1 MKYLEIFP
9 LRLLA
14 RGVPKKDDVIIEE
27 EEDIEKIE
35 NSLQGLCDYLTAQ
48 NIKNKVFYLLKI

>member
-9 LRLLA
+9 LHHLKRP
-14 RGVPKKDDVIIEE
+14 VSKKDDIIIEE
-27 EEDIEKIE
+27 EEDLEKID

-48 NIKNKVFYLLKI
+48 NIKNKVLRL